1 MLSVTLES
9 KTNSESDIP
18 DKGQFNRR
26 ELDELIEEYS
36 PIFETHKILSV
47 NILTLPTYDFLHA
60 DGSLWDE
67 HDHWEQTITQVSQ
80 NGVTLLF
87 AHSLSGD
94 ELFFEYIKSDGVN
107 QNA

>member
-1 MLSVTLES
+1 MLSVTLKS

-18 DKGQFNRR
+18 DNGQFNRR

-36 PIFETHKILSV
+36 PIFESHKILSV

-60 DGSLWDE
+60 DGSLWEE
-67 HDHWEQTITQVSQ
+67 HDYWEQTITQVGKR
-80 NGVTLLF
+80 GVTLLF
-87 AHSLSGD
+87 AHKHSGD
-94 ELFFEYIKSDGVN
+94 EVFFEYIKSDGAN